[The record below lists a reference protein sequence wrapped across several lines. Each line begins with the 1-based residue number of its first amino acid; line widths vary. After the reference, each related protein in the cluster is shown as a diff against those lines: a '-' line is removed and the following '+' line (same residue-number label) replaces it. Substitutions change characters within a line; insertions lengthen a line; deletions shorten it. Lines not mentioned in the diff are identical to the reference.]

1 MVADLR
7 AASKLL
13 RGVSIYLNKGH
24 QRCGCGCPRCEH
36 QVYKDPK
43 QAHAWNVIKAMPGRL
58 AEAADELEESS
69 G

>member
-7 AASKLL
+7 AASKLV

-24 QRCGCGCPRCEH
+24 ERCGYGCPRCEH

-43 QAHAWNVIKAMPGRL
+43 QARAWNVIKAMPGRL
-58 AEAADELEESS
+58 TDVANSLEEND